1 MVAFGADVGGTNA
14 RTAVV
19 DRSTGAV
26 LATAKAVLTD
36 KTVEGVV
43 ETLGGLFDQLSSRFE
58 LRAGPVGVAFAG
70 MVRGPMVVNAPNFGW
85 RDVDLG
91 SVLARRVKRPIRLV
105 NDLSAAA
112 WGELKAGAARG
123 ANETFTVF
131 VGTGVGSAVVVRGAL
146 VSGAT
151 DVAGEFGHIKVVEEG
166 GRPCGCGQFGCLE
179 AYMGGANLERWMRE
193 VGVVGSLADLE
204 RLALSGDALAKPLYD
219 FAVGHLALAVANQVT
234 VLNPAVVVL
243 GGGVLERNP
252 GMVQRI
258 VDVVRR
264 RACVPAQAGL
274 AVRMAELGDD
284 SGIVGAALLE

>member
-1 MVAFGADVGGTNA
+1 
-14 RTAVV
+14 
-19 DRSTGAV
+19 
-26 LATAKAVLTD
+26 
-36 KTVEGVV
+36 
-43 ETLGGLFDQLSSRFE
+43 
-58 LRAGPVGVAFAG
+58 
-70 MVRGPMVVNAPNFGW
+70 
-85 RDVDLG
+85 
-91 SVLARRVKRPIRLV
+91 
-105 NDLSAAA
+105 
-112 WGELKAGAARG
+112 
-123 ANETFTVF
+123 
-131 VGTGVGSAVVVRGAL
+131 
-146 VSGAT
+146 
-151 DVAGEFGHIKVVEEG
+151 
-166 GRPCGCGQFGCLE
+166 
-179 AYMGGANLERWMRE
+179 MGGANLERWMRE